1 MKKLSLNIIAIITAI
16 VSIFS
21 STQNASAQYYE
32 IANQLPGLLQPA
44 LSGSMNYKGYV
55 EASGMTGFGNN
66 RANFI
71 GISTSQGFQ
80 YASWFFMGVGIGV
93 DVAMTNQS
101 DKTDIYPPENAPD
114 YYRHSDSQTKVM
126 LPVFSDFRFNIGSYS
141 STSIFID
148 LKIGATWLLGDSYLW
163 LQRGR
168 LGGGTQF
175 YLKPSLG
182 MRIPVRASNPGQA
195 INIGVTYQLITSN
208 NNWSYWDD
216 NSATLNGIGLSI
228 AYEW

>member
-1 MKKLSLNIIAIITAI
+1 MKRSTFSKVTIIAVIALC
-16 VSIFS
+16 F
-21 STQNASAQYYE
+21 NAQHIKAQYYE

-55 EASGMTGFGNN
+55 EASGIAGLGNN

-93 DVAMTNQS
+93 DVAMTDQS
-101 DKTDIYPPENAPD
+101 GRNDIYPADNAPD
-114 YYRHSDSQTKVM
+114 YYRHSSSQTKVM
-126 LPVFSDFRFNIGSYS
+126 LPVFSDFRFNIGGSDAMS
-141 STSIFID
+141 MFVD
-148 LKIGATWLLGDSYLW
+148 LKIGATWLIDDSYLW

-175 YLKPSLG
+175 YLKPSIGL
-182 MRIPVRASNPGQA
+182 RIPISTSNRRQA
-195 INIGVTYQLITSN
+195 ISFGATYQLITSN
-208 NNWSYWDD
+208 NNWTYWND
-216 NSATLNGIGLSI
+216 NSATLNGLGLSVS
-228 AYEW
+228 YEW